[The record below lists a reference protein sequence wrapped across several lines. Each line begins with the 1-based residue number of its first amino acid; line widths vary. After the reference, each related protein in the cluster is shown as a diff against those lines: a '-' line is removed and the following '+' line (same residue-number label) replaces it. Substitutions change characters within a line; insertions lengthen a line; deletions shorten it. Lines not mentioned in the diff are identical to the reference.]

1 MTAVRL
7 DESAARSRQ
16 LASEKASRRY
26 RRRENFSL
34 MKDVLIAVA
43 LVAGIGVVLVIG
55 FSGLDL
61 MAWR

>member
-7 DESAARSRQ
+7 DESSARSRQ
-16 LASEKASRRY
+16 LASEKASRRH
-26 RRRENFSL
+26 RRWSNFSL

-43 LVAGIGVVLVIG
+43 LLAGIGVALVIG
-55 FSGLDL
+55 SSGLDL